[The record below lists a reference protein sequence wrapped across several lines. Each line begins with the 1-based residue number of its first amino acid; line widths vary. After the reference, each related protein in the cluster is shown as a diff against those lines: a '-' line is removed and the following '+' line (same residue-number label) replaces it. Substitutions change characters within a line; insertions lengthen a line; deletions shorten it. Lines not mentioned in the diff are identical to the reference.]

1 MNGLLPRIPVTAYRN
16 STMHSSLKFA
26 LFLIAALAMTA
37 RAEGQNDTQIPA
49 PILLVDT
56 CKNPQ
61 TSPLSRYWELEPAS
75 NCGTFAIRGYK
86 PISLALVASDGV
98 NTAPNSPAP
107 GRAGAFQPY
116 NTAETRI
123 QLSVRTKVAEG
134 LLTFGAADRLDS
146 VWFGY
151 SQQSYWQLFNKDLS
165 RPFRAT
171 DHEPE
176 ITYIF
181 PIDMQIGKGWRLR
194 YLGASANHQSNGQG
208 LPVSRSWNRVIAR
221 AGMEYGNTFAV
232 NANLWQRMPEDTATD
247 DNPDIADLVG
257 RAEVTGIWNINDR
270 HALGATVRHS
280 LMADA
285 NGSVRL
291 IWWNKVANSNAE
303 GRSGLRFFTEL
314 FSGYGDSLMD
324 YNRRRTVLSMGLTL
338 LDW

>member
-1 MNGLLPRIPVTAYRN
+1 M
-16 STMHSSLKFA
+16 
-26 LFLIAALAMTA
+26 
-37 RAEGQNDTQIPA
+37 
-49 PILLVDT
+49 
-56 CKNPQ
+56 
-61 TSPLSRYWELEPAS
+61 SRFWELEPSS

-86 PISLALVASDGV
+86 PISLSLVASDSV
-98 NTAPNSPAP
+98 NTAPTSPAP
-107 GRAGAFQPY
+107 DHTGISQAY
-116 NTAETRI
+116 NTNEARI

-134 LLTFGAADRLDS
+134 LLTLGSADRLDS

-151 SQQSYWQLFNKDLS
+151 SQQSYWQVFNNDLS

-181 PIDMQIGKGWRLR
+181 PIDMALGKGWRLR
-194 YLGASANHQSNGQG
+194 YVGASANHQSSGQS
-208 LPVSRSWNRVIAR
+208 LPLSRSWNRIIAK
-221 AGMEYGNTFAV
+221 AGMEYGNTFVV
-232 NANLWQRMPEDTATD
+232 NANVWQRMPEDVSTD

-257 RAEVTGIWNINDR
+257 RAEVSGIWYISERNS
-270 HALGATVRHS
+270 LGATVRHS
-280 LMADA
+280 LKADA

-291 IWWNKVANSNAE
+291 TWWNKLASSDGE
-303 GRSGLRFFTEL
+303 GRNGLRFFTEV